1 MVGADP
7 IGKCQP
13 SAVSNWSVAHQI
25 SRGGPQSAAR
35 LDSPTRQPQQ
45 KTEGDTPM
53 AKKSRKK
60 KARKNSKANH
70 GKRPNS

>member
-1 MVGADP
+1 MSSETAP
-7 IGKCQP
+7 P
-13 SAVSNWSVAHQI
+13 RRWSHDEQET
-25 SRGGPQSAAR
+25 
-35 LDSPTRQPQQ
+35 LL
-45 KTEGDTPM
+45 M